1 MTRGSKSSEIMTV
14 GQRCESAAPPN
25 PQTRTEDQRYG
36 FESQLFP
43 VLPGESGEMAST
55 LWASLANT

>member
-14 GQRCESAAPPN
+14 GQRCESAAPHN
-25 PQTRTEDQRYG
+25 PQTRTEDQRYA
-36 FESQLFP
+36 FESQL
-43 VLPGESGEMAST
+43 LPGESGEMAST